1 MQNQNELTPAERE
14 LELALKSLRPVAS
27 RIDPVAA
34 ALAAR
39 RRASHRRVRLWQAAA
54 AAVIVAVGLWAALG
68 PRAGHIDQF
77 TAEPA
82 PRDGAFAAHA
92 LEPTTLLVYRR
103 ALAQSPAALEAL
115 LDAQVATGLAGDVEV
130 MPASVFTYW
139 NSSPPTL

>member
-1 MQNQNELTPAERE
+1 MQNQDKLTPAERE
-14 LELALKSLRPVAS
+14 LERELKLLRPAPAQ
-27 RIDPVAA
+27 IDVVAA
-34 ALAAR
+34 ELTAK
-39 RRASHRRVRLWQAAA
+39 RRASHRRKRLWQAAA
-54 AAVIVAVGLWAALG
+54 AAVIVAIGLWAALG
-68 PRAGHIDQF
+68 PRAAHMDQF
-77 TAEPA
+77 TAKPA